1 MQLTNLWTLIQ
12 LRQFFYGIVSKY
24 VGVGV
29 CVCLC
34 VSVCMTHYI
43 FCYTKRLKN

>member
-29 CVCLC
+29 GVFVFVCVCVYDTL
-34 VSVCMTHYI
+34 H
-43 FCYTKRLKN
+43 FLLH